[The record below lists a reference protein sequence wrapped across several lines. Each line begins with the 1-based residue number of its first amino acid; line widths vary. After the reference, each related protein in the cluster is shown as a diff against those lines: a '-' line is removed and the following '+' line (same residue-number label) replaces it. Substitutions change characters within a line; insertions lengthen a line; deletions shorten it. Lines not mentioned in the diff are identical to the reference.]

1 MMKKDKQKQQIT
13 KEQEPLIIPQ
23 GSSSIQG
30 DLEESGNRGIDN
42 VAVVTQGSENKDAPP
57 PPTMLTLAKEGLSW
71 FTAGQIFSA
80 VANAGVGTMIAALA
94 VEKLNDPNTSD
105 DDAYATTLTAISIA
119 AGIISVSITSY
130 GFLRTEALRL
140 RSKAREENI
149 QEKVNSPSTSSGT
162 SVPNESELEKKIAV
176 QKEQLRDMKML
187 LEVSEERAKKAEQQL
202 SSSSAAQL
210 K

>member
-1 MMKKDKQKQQIT
+1 MMKKDKQKQQT
-13 KEQEPLIIPQ
+13 THEQEPLIIPQ
-23 GSSSIQG
+23 GSSSIQV
-30 DLEESGNRGIDN
+30 DLEESGELGIVDEVV
-42 VAVVTQGSENKDAPP
+42 VAQSSENKDAPP
-57 PPTMLTLAKEGLSW
+57 PPTMLTLAKEGLGW

-80 VANAGVGTMIAALA
+80 VANAGIGTVIATLA

-149 QEKVNSPSTSSGT
+149 QEKVSAPQ
-162 SVPNESELEKKIAV
+162 NEPPEDARIANLER
-176 QKEQLRDMKML
+176 ERDDAL
-187 LEVSEERAKKAEQQL
+187 A
-202 SSSSAAQL
+202 SAARAELRATTAEAELASLRQL
-210 K
+210 KK